1 MNEGGARHLSFGQ
14 ATLNI
19 PFLDRK
25 MLGIKYPDL
34 DSKDGEI
41 HARAWRKFNK
51 SREADPYRLTKKR
64 LFNGFD
70 SAKDRDSVILTP
82 D

>member
-1 MNEGGARHLSFGQ
+1 MPTDRDAVLAQNRGVLNDGGARHLSFGQ

-19 PFLDRK
+19 PFADRK

-34 DSKDGEI
+34 DSKDGDL

-51 SREADPYRLTKKR
+51 SRE
-64 LFNGFD
+64 
-70 SAKDRDSVILTP
+70 
-82 D
+82 